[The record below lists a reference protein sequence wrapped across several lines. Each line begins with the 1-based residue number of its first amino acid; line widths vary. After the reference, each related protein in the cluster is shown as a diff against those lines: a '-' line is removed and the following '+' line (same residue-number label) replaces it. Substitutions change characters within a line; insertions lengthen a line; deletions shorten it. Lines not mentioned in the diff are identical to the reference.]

1 MNIEGKISILE
12 NNQEYEVIDTLE
24 YNNKKYI
31 LFSNIKN
38 IEDICVRKIIHKDN
52 DEYFSLLNET
62 EFHDVMQKFIQKNKN
77 LFE

>member
-1 MNIEGKISILE
+1 MNIEGKISVLE
-12 NNQEYEVIDTLE
+12 NDQEYEVIDTLE
-24 YNNKKYI
+24 YNNQKYI

-38 IEDICVRKIIHKDN
+38 IEDICVRKIIYKDN